1 MKLLQELFRFL
12 DIDQHNEEINRA
24 FTMFIKVLVVMI
36 MLVGILAFSLLVY
49 NLVAHGISENATF
62 GLIDYV

>member
-1 MKLLQELFRFL
+1 MKLIQELFKFL

-49 NLVAHGISENATF
+49 NLVVHGISKNTTF

>member
-36 MLVGILAFSLLVY
+36 MLVFLLAFSLLVY

>member
-1 MKLLQELFRFL
+1 MKLLKELFRFL
-12 DIDQHNEEINRA
+12 DIDPYNEEVSRA

-49 NLVAHGISENATF
+49 NLIVNGISENTTF

>member
-1 MKLLQELFRFL
+1 MRLLEELFIFL
-12 DIDQHNEEINRA
+12 DIDPYDQEINRA

-36 MLVGILAFSLLVY
+36 MLVFILAFSLLVY
-49 NLVAHGISENATF
+49 NLITNGVSENTTF

>member
-1 MKLLQELFRFL
+1 MKLIQELFKFL

-36 MLVGILAFSLLVY
+36 MLVAALAFSLLVY
-49 NLVAHGISENATF
+49 NLVIHGISKNATF

>member
-1 MKLLQELFRFL
+1 MKLIQELFRFL
-12 DIDQHNEEINRA
+12 DIDQHNEELNRA

-36 MLVGILAFSLLVY
+36 MLVAVLAFSLLVY
-49 NLVAHGISENATF
+49 NIIVNDISENATF

>member
-1 MKLLQELFRFL
+1 MKLLKELFRFL
-12 DIDQHNEEINRA
+12 DIDQHNEELNRA

-36 MLVGILAFSLLVY
+36 MLVAALAFSLLVY
-49 NLVAHGISENATF
+49 NIIVNDISENATF

>member
-1 MKLLQELFRFL
+1 MRLLQELFIFL
-12 DIDQHNEEINRA
+12 DIDPYDQEINRA

-36 MLVGILAFSLLVY
+36 MLVFILAFSLLVY
-49 NLVAHGISENATF
+49 NLVTHGVSENTTF

>member
-1 MKLLQELFRFL
+1 MRLLEELFIFL
-12 DIDQHNEEINRA
+12 DIDPYDQEINRA

-36 MLVGILAFSLLVY
+36 MLVFILAFSLLVY
-49 NLVAHGISENATF
+49 NLVTHGVSENTTF

>member
-1 MKLLQELFRFL
+1 MRLLEELFIFL
-12 DIDQHNEEINRA
+12 GIDPYDQEINRA

-36 MLVGILAFSLLVY
+36 MLVFILAFSLLVY
-49 NLVAHGISENATF
+49 NLVTHGVSENTTF

>member
-1 MKLLQELFRFL
+1 MRLLEELFIFL
-12 DIDQHNEEINRA
+12 DIDPYDQEINRA

-36 MLVGILAFSLLVY
+36 MLVFILAFSLLVY
-49 NLVAHGISENATF
+49 NLVNHGVSENTTF

>member
-1 MKLLQELFRFL
+1 MKLIQELFRFL

-36 MLVGILAFSLLVY
+36 MLVFILALSLLVY
-49 NLVAHGISENATF
+49 NLVVHGISENATF

>member
-1 MKLLQELFRFL
+1 MRLLQELFIFL
-12 DIDQHNEEINRA
+12 DIDPYDEEINRA

-36 MLVGILAFSLLVY
+36 MLVFILAFSLLVY
-49 NLVAHGISENATF
+49 NLVTHGVSENTTF

>member
-1 MKLLQELFRFL
+1 MKLIQELFRFL

-24 FTMFIKVLVVMI
+24 CTTFIKALVVML
-36 MLVGILAFSLLVY
+36 MSVAILAFSLLVY
-49 NLVAHGISENATF
+49 NLIEHGVSKNTTF

>member
-1 MKLLQELFRFL
+1 MKLIQELFRFL
-12 DIDQHNEEINRA
+12 DIDQHDEEINRA

-36 MLVGILAFSLLVY
+36 MLVATLAFSLLVY
-49 NLVAHGISENATF
+49 NIIVHGISKNGTF

>member
-1 MKLLQELFRFL
+1 MKLLKELFRFL
-12 DIDQHNEEINRA
+12 DIDQHNEELNRA

-36 MLVGILAFSLLVY
+36 MLVAVLAFSLLVY
-49 NLVAHGISENATF
+49 NIIVNDISENATF

>member
-1 MKLLQELFRFL
+1 MKLIQELFRFL
-12 DIDQHNEEINRA
+12 DIDQHNEELNRA

-36 MLVGILAFSLLVY
+36 MLVAALAFSLLVY
-49 NLVAHGISENATF
+49 NIIVNDISENATF

>member
-1 MKLLQELFRFL
+1 MKLLKELFRFL
-12 DIDQHNEEINRA
+12 GIDHRNREVNIA
-24 FTMFIKVLVVMI
+24 FHMFIKVLVVMI

-49 NLVAHGISENATF
+49 NFVVHGILENATF

>member
-49 NLVAHGISENATF
+49 NLVVHGISKNTTF

>member
-1 MKLLQELFRFL
+1 MKLIQELFRFL

-36 MLVGILAFSLLVY
+36 MLVFILAFSLLVY
-49 NLVAHGISENATF
+49 NLVVHGISENATF

>member
-1 MKLLQELFRFL
+1 MRLLEELFIFL
-12 DIDQHNEEINRA
+12 DIDPYDEEINRA

-36 MLVGILAFSLLVY
+36 MLVFILAFSLLVY
-49 NLVAHGISENATF
+49 NLVTHGVSENTTF

>member
-1 MKLLQELFRFL
+1 MKLLKELFRFL
-12 DIDQHNEEINRA
+12 DIDPYNEEVSRA

-36 MLVGILAFSLLVY
+36 MSVAILAFSLLVY
-49 NLVAHGISENATF
+49 HLIVNGISENTTF

>member
-49 NLVAHGISENATF
+49 NLVVHGLSENATF

>member
-1 MKLLQELFRFL
+1 MRLLEELFIFL
-12 DIDQHNEEINRA
+12 DIDPYDQEINRA

-36 MLVGILAFSLLVY
+36 MLVFILAFSLLVY
-49 NLVAHGISENATF
+49 NLITHGVSENTTF